1 MSALTQLIAWL
12 NFVADAVGGVVFAP
26 IGELA
31 GWQSA
36 TLVAIAT
43 GVVMLIAFKYTSN
56 QAAIKRVRAGI
67 KANTLALK
75 LFKENAM
82 VAIRAQEGMLTG
94 AFWLMMYAI
103 VPILVM
109 TVPVLLILSQLA
121 LWYQSRP
128 LRSNEDAVITVKLR
142 ESADS
147 AMPEVRLEPNAGL
160 EVKTGPV
167 RIFSQNEVCWDVRA
181 NEKGYHQLQFR
192 VGDQTYSK
200 DFAVGDGIMR
210 VSVMRPGWN
219 WKDVLLHP
227 HESPFSTDSP
237 VQSIAIKYPS
247 RNTWVD
253 GTNTWVWYWLIVS
266 MVAAFCFK
274 GAFKVNI

>member
-1 MSALTQLIAWL
+1 MGALTQLIAWL
-12 NFVADAVGGVVFAP
+12 NSLADAVGGVVLEP
-26 IGELA
+26 IGMMP
-31 GWQSA
+31 GWLSA
-36 TLVAIAT
+36 TLVAVAT
-43 GVVMLIAFKYTSN
+43 GVIMLIAFKFTSN
-56 QAAIKRVRAGI
+56 QAAIKRVRSGI

-75 LFKENAM
+75 LFKESAV
-82 VAIRAQEGMLTG
+82 VALQAQRGMLVG
-94 AFWLMMYAI
+94 AFWLLIYAI

-128 LRSNEDAVITVKLR
+128 LRSNEDAVISVKLR
-142 ESADS
+142 ESVDAV
-147 AMPEVRLEPNAGL
+147 MPDVRLERNPGL

-181 NEKGYHQLQFR
+181 SQKGYHRLQFR
-192 VGDQTYSK
+192 VGDQTYTK
-200 DFAVGDGIMR
+200 DFAVGDGMMR

-219 WKDVLLHP
+219 VKDVLLHP
-227 HESPFSTDSP
+227 YESPFPADSP
-237 VQSIAIKYPS
+237 VQSIDVKYPS
-247 RNTWVD
+247 RDTWVD

-274 GAFKVNI
+274 GVFKVNI